1 MKKCTPAAVLSLVV
15 AIFGPFG
22 VALSAEQQ
30 GKALEGPEGKILGT
44 LTGFHSVKLK
54 NSDFEARLLEAD
66 GSASVAR
73 DPISLY
79 LVVTNNAT
87 SDLVEHTWRLSRGVV
102 HVRGLTPRAC
112 GVDVKV
118 DVDRV
123 APDGRVVGRVPR
135 VLHLCFLSSDG
146 QLQTDLKESETSR

>member
-1 MKKCTPAAVLSLVV
+1 MFA
-15 AIFGPFG
+15 PFG
-22 VALSAEQQ
+22 VAHSAEQQ

-44 LTGFHSVKLK
+44 LTGFHSVRLK
-54 NSDFEARLLEAD
+54 KSDFEARLLEAD

-87 SDLVEHTWRLSRGVV
+87 SDLVEHTWRLSRGVAR
-102 HVRGLTPRAC
+102 VRGLTPSAC

-135 VLHLCFLSSDG
+135 VLHLCVLSPAG